1 MFESAETLASDY
13 DDAQL
18 ATMLA
23 LAKQRSTSFRRRQR
37 RRRSMT
43 GALAL
48 LLVIALGTAYVIR
61 PAGRRVPG
69 TPRPR
74 SLSPP

>member
-43 GALAL
+43 GGAL

-61 PAGRRVPG
+61 PAGRRVPD
-69 TPRPR
+69 TLRPR